1 MKKFFFKKYFDE
13 FKFHLTS
20 GNEINSKLDLI
31 ANLFKKTHKKK
42 KKIIFMG
49 NGGSAAMSSHVA
61 VDLTKNSKIRA
72 INFNEADLIT
82 CLSNDY
88 GHDNWMKSALE
99 LYCDKG
105 DVVVLI
111 STSGES
117 KNIVNAAK
125 WCLKNKIKFVSFTGR
140 NKKNKL
146 KTLNKKGLN
155 LWVDSNAYNQVEMIH
170 HTWLLSIVDYLI
182 GSSEYE
188 PN

>member
-1 MKKFFFKKYFDE
+1 MKNFFFKNYFDQ
-13 FKFHLTS
+13 F
-20 GNEINSKLDLI
+20 KLDLTADLSIISKLERI
-31 ANLFKKTHKKK
+31 ARLFKTTHKNK

-49 NGGSAAMSSHVA
+49 NGGSAAMSSHVS
-61 VDLTKNSKIRA
+61 VDLTKNAKVRA
-72 INFNEADLIT
+72 INFNESDLIT

-117 KNIVNAAK
+117 KNIVNAAR
-125 WCLKNKIKFVSFTGR
+125 WCLKNRVKLISFTGR

-146 KTLNKKGLN
+146 KTLNKKSIN
-155 LWVDSNAYNQVEMIH
+155 CWVDSNSYNHVEMIH
-170 HTWLLSIVDYLI
+170 HVWLLSIVDNLI
-182 GSSEYE
+182 GKSEYE